1 MTMGSSPGAGEK
13 LLRPDPL
20 LNPSPRGTGRR
31 AADLKARLK
40 LSPFVGRGGGGG
52 GVVVV
57 ESIWY
62 WWCNEW
68 SARVMPRTYH
78 RVEVKRAMSAVNG
91 DEWSTGG
98 DDKDR
103 SSYSKGNPTRVAHSS
118 GWLQRDICERT
129 NGAVR
134 LFNPAENK
142 AGLASDDGQEVRK
155 RKTVVVARL

>member
-1 MTMGSSPGAGEK
+1 
-13 LLRPDPL
+13 
-20 LNPSPRGTGRR
+20 
-31 AADLKARLK
+31 
-40 LSPFVGRGGGGG
+40 
-52 GVVVV
+52 
-57 ESIWY
+57 
-62 WWCNEW
+62 
-68 SARVMPRTYH
+68 MPRTYH